1 MILEVKATNYRGN
14 SMVFDMWDPDESG
27 YAITKIDGLGP
38 IKTTVNRTARGS
50 LDGSYYN
57 SCSGREG
64 RTITL
69 YFRPVQGED
78 IEACRQR
85 LYSFFVIK
93 GQVTLII
100 TTEHRKVAFTGY
112 VESNEPDIFSN
123 AVTQNVTIVGTDTTF
138 KAYND
143 STRSTRYH
151 WYMTG
156 VEDTGLQF
164 PLSNEIPSDAQ
175 KSYTKALMEDTDGL
189 ISGQTAATPL
199 YWYSNQIFFDY
210 IDYVN
215 LTASMDYD
223 GDVETEVKLYI
234 SFVGGVP
241 YAAGHTNHILV
252 KSSAGGYMVID
263 LNGIVNHLGFT
274 LTETSQ
280 IIIDSV
286 TGSKKAYIYD
296 KENMRPY
303 NIIPYLHDVSWFTLA
318 PGENTYTWSA
328 KHYSEY
334 LSLSLEYSKLFEGV

>member
-1 MILEVKATNYRGN
+1 MVLEVQAVNYQGN

-38 IKTTVNRTARGS
+38 IKTKVNRTARGS

-78 IEACRQR
+78 IEACRQQ
-85 LYSFFVIK
+85 LYSFFLIK
-93 GQVTLII
+93 QQINLII
-100 TTEHRKVAFTGY
+100 TTEHRKVVFTGY
-112 VESNEPDIFSN
+112 VESNEPDIFSKT
-123 AVTQNVTIVGTDTTF
+123 VTQTITIVGTDTAF
-138 KAYND
+138 QSYND
-143 STRSTRYH
+143 STKSTRYH

-164 PLSNEIPSDAQ
+164 PISNEIPSDAQ
-175 KSYTKALMEDTDGL
+175 ESYTSALQGDTDGL
-189 ISGQTAATPL
+189 VTGQAAATSL

-215 LTASMDYD
+215 LTASMTYD

-234 SFVGGVP
+234 SFVGGIP
-241 YAAGHTNHILV
+241 YASGHTNHIVV
-252 KSSAGGYMVID
+252 KSSSGGYVLID
-263 LNGIVNHLGFT
+263 LDGIVDTLGFE

-280 IIIDSV
+280 IIINSV

-296 KENMRPY
+296 KEDMRPY
-303 NIIPYLHDVSWFTLA
+303 SIIPYIQNVSWFTLT
-318 PGENTYTWSA
+318 PGENTYTWAA

-334 LSLSLEYSKLFEGV
+334 LSLSLEYSKLYEGV